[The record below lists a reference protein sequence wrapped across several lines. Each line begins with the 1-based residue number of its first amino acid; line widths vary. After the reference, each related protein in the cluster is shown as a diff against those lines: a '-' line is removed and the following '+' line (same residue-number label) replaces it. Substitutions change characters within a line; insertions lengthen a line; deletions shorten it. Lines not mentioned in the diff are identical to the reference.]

1 MRIAG
6 TTVAI
11 TGAGSGIGRALALAA
26 ASRGARIA
34 GLDWNAESMEETAAL
49 VRKAGGACL
58 AHCGDVT
65 QPGSAEGFAQA
76 VVAEYGAVDILVNN
90 AGIIQ
95 PFIPF
100 SRLTIE
106 QIERVFAVNWWGVV
120 HTTRAFLPRLRERP
134 EARLVNMSSMGGFCP
149 VPGQGVYGASKAAVK
164 LFSEALAAELKRT
177 SVGVTVVLPGAVRT
191 NILANAPDMSEHAKR
206 SQLDAS
212 QRSSYGVTAQAAA
225 QAIVRGVEVGAARVL
240 VGADSKILDLVTRV
254 VPERA
259 GPLMAMLMKKA
270 GIDVTDGP

>member
-95 PFIPF
+95 TSGAPASP
-100 SRLTIE
+100 R
-106 QIERVFAVNWWGVV
+106 R
-120 HTTRAFLPRLRERP
+120 RARLRW
-134 EARLVNMSSMGGFCP
+134 SGGA
-149 VPGQGVYGASKAAVK
+149 PGAAVA
-164 LFSEALAAELKRT
+164 ALEVA
-177 SVGVTVVLPGAVRT
+177 
-191 NILANAPDMSEHAKR
+191 DEHVIGRA
-206 SQLDAS
+206 
-212 QRSSYGVTAQAAA
+212 
-225 QAIVRGVEVGAARVL
+225 VEVGARLGKGVLADHVTEQPTGDVVEGRMDAAVDPREPRLIGGVEVLRPLESDFDAWATLERQVRVL
-240 VGADSKILDLVTRV
+240 GCDELTQAVGKELRPREQRQHLC
-254 VPERA
+254 
-259 GPLMAMLMKKA
+259 
-270 GIDVTDGP
+270 